1 MFGKLSSEEIEALL
15 QQQSVGRIGC
25 QADDRIYVV
34 PISYAYDDSYIYG
47 HALEGMKIF
56 AMRRHPQ
63 VCFEVDNLKNLAN
76 WQSVICWGE
85 YEELIDDKDRHDAL
99 KKLESRVLPLL
110 SSETM
115 HLSPQWPFPA
125 SDAGAVKGIFF
136 RIKLKE
142 KTGRFEKSPEGKF
155 FAT

>member
-1 MFGKLSSEEIEALL
+1 MFGKLNTEDVEALL
-15 QQQSVGRIGC
+15 HQQMVGRIGC
-25 QADDRIYVV
+25 QGDDRIYVV
-34 PISYAYDDSYIYG
+34 PISYPYDGTYIYG

-56 AMRRHPQ
+56 AMRKNPH

-76 WQSVICWGE
+76 WQSVISWGV
-85 YEELIDDKDRHDAL
+85 YEELNDDTERYHAL
-99 KKLESRVLPLL
+99 KKLEERVLPIL

-125 SDAGAVKGIFF
+125 ADAETIKGVFF
-136 RIKLKE
+136 RIKLTE
-142 KTGRFEKSPEGKF
+142 KTGRFEKSPQDKF